1 MTGYMM
7 RKIALLGTL
16 LGLGLMLVPSLAEAQ
31 VGPRYYHHHFHHWH
45 HHHHHG
51 Y

>member
-1 MTGYMM
+1 MM
-7 RKIALLGTL
+7 RKIVLLGTL
-16 LGLGLMLVPSLAEAQ
+16 LGLGLMLAPPAADAQ
-31 VGPRYYHHHFHHWH
+31 GRYYHHHRHWH